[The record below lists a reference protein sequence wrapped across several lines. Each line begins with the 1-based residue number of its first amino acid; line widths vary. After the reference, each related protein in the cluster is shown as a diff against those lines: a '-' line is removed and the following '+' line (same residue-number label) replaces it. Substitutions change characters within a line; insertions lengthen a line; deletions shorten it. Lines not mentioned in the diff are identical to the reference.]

1 MGEDGW
7 YKPNAPR
14 ARSLAGNRDVTAADD
29 TRVTIAIDG
38 IDDPAVASAVHHA
51 IREVCRIV
59 PFHGSVV
66 IAVAPSDTRGRWD
79 VAVKSYAGRH
89 VASVSAPMARLPELV
104 AEHVRRVLE
113 RPQRVE

>member
-1 MGEDGW
+1 M
-7 YKPNAPR
+7 
-14 ARSLAGNRDVTAADD
+14 TASER
-29 TRVTIAIDG
+29 TRVTVAIDG
-38 IDDPAVASAVHHA
+38 IDDPVVANAVEHA
-51 IREVCRIV
+51 IREVCGIV

-89 VASVSAPMARLPELV
+89 VASVSVSGARLPELV

-113 RPQRVE
+113 RPQRIE

>member
-1 MGEDGW
+1 MTSSEG
-7 YKPNAPR
+7 
-14 ARSLAGNRDVTAADD
+14 
-29 TRVTIAIDG
+29 TRVTVAIDG
-38 IDDPAVASAVHHA
+38 IDDLAAARAVEHA
-51 IREVCRIV
+51 IREVCRVV

-89 VASVSAPMARLPELV
+89 VASVSAPVGRLPDLV
-104 AEHVRRVLE
+104 AEHVRRVLQ